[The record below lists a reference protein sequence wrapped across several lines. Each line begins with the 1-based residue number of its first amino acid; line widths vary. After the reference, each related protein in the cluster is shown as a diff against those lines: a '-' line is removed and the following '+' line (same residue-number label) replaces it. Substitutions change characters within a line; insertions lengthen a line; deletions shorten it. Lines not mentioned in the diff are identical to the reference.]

1 MKLNYPMSGW
11 DLGSF
16 KALVDRDA
24 PHYSWIFNHYIKV
37 VFIEP
42 FSDKRIPFYNTKIGL
57 EVAKGRSV
65 QFLYHRLSL
74 EEHFG
79 DETTLE
85 LVGQQ
90 VSIETII
97 REFGRVHGLQ
107 LTDMDIEFSKEAYPL
122 TEEITQF
129 RVRVLPTSLVW
140 RDSCLINITHA
151 AKPYLIT
158 EVGDSLETEGGDI
171 ALFEGD

>member
-24 PHYSWIFNHYIKV
+24 PQYSWIFDHYLKV

-42 FSDKRIPFYNTKIGL
+42 FSDPRLPFFNTKIGL

-74 EEHFG
+74 NEHFG
-79 DETTLE
+79 NETTLE

-90 VSIETII
+90 VTIETII
-97 REFGRVHGLQ
+97 REFGRVNGLQ
-107 LTDMDIEFSKEAYPL
+107 LTDMDIEFSKEAYAL
-122 TEEITQF
+122 TGENTQY
-129 RVRVLPTSLVW
+129 RVRVLPSSLVW
-140 RDSCLINITHA
+140 HDSCLVNIVHA
-151 AKPYLIT
+151 DAPYPVT
-158 EVGDSLETEGGDI
+158 EAGDEFVTEGGESI
-171 ALFEGD
+171 LFEGE